1 MIPVWAMEKHQGGLT
16 DKRKQIVQLQTTA
29 CCKEPLDGAGYRSP
43 GMGLLIPPACRAD
56 AQGTPAP
63 PWPGGGA
70 VARPRYAIRG
80 RGNEFVQL

>member
-29 CCKEPLDGAGYRSP
+29 CCKEPLDGAGYKSP
-43 GMGLLIPPACRAD
+43 GMGPFTPPARRAE
-56 AQGTPAP
+56 ALCP
-63 PWPGGGA
+63 PPPPRPGGGA
-70 VARPRYAIRG
+70 VARPRYGMRG